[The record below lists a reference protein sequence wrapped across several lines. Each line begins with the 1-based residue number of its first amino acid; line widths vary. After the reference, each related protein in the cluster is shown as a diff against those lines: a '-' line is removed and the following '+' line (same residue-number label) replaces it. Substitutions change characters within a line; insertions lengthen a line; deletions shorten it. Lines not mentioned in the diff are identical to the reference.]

1 MTVLGTIRRKTRL
14 LARVGCVSIGTVY
27 VLIGG
32 IALLALSG
40 RMIEMAD
47 EERIIALL
55 MRVPGGAVLV
65 WAVIVGAGGYV
76 VWRAM
81 EVVADPYGFGWGWKG
96 ILQRAGVGL
105 SALGYGLLA
114 LSAARIAYGYSG
126 GEPDASEREQQLMI
140 RQVLLWPGGDLLVAA
155 AGAALALVGLLQF
168 GLIIRRS
175 YAIEIDIDPRSEAV
189 EKILHAL
196 AWYGYAAR
204 GVILCVLGYFL
215 LKAGITHDAAAAG
228 DTDTA
233 FDFIG
238 GGLVGDSAF
247 FVVAL
252 GTVAYGVFMYCCAAY
267 YRFDGAATAVSPG
280 TSAPR

>member
-1 MTVLGTIRRKTRL
+1 MLVLGALRRKTRL

-47 EERIIALL
+47 EDRIISFL
-55 MRVPGGAVLV
+55 MSVPGGAVLV
-65 WAVIVGAGGYV
+65 WAIIAGAGGYV

-96 ILQRAGVGL
+96 ILQRAGVGM

-114 LSAARIAYGYSG
+114 FSAARIAYQHSG
-126 GEPDASEREQQLMI
+126 GARGAPEEEQQLAI
-140 RQVLLWPGGDLLVAA
+140 GRALLWPGGDLLVAA
-155 AGAALALVGLLQF
+155 AGAALAIVGLLQF

-175 YAIEIDIDPRSEAV
+175 YAIEIDIEPRSETV
-189 EKILHAL
+189 ERILHGL

-215 LKAGITHDAAAAG
+215 LKAGITNDATAAG

-238 GGLVGDSAF
+238 GGVLGDSAF

-267 YRFDGAATAVSPG
+267 YRFDGS
-280 TSAPR
+280 SD